1 MQKRIIFIL
10 LMTIGIVTFSISP
23 LRGETPASATPSDCP
38 SCASLGVQRF
48 QEKKEAPSFS
58 LKDLDGNQIT
68 LSALKGKPILMIF
81 FASWCPGCKEEIP
94 LFEKFS
100 AGKRNPLTILT
111 LAIDGE
117 KEKKVQRFVKGLKI
131 TLPVLLDV
139 KEKVARTYGVKMV
152 PTTFL
157 IDGEG
162 LMVGMIVGQRDWST
176 PEAWS
181 CVRELFSLR

>member
-1 MQKRIIFIL
+1 MQKRVVLIL
-10 LMTIGIVTFSISP
+10 LMIIGIAPFPISS
-23 LRGETPASATPSDCP
+23 LQGETPAPATPPDCP
-38 SCASLGVQRF
+38 SCASFGVQRF

-100 AGKRNPLTILT
+100 IGKRGPLTILA
-111 LAIDGE
+111 LAVDGE
-117 KEKKVQRFVKGLKI
+117 KEKRVKRFVKELKI

-139 KEKVARTYGVKMV
+139 KEKVARTYGVRMV
-152 PTTFL
+152 PTTFFV
-157 IDGEG
+157 DGEG
-162 LMVGMIVGQRDWST
+162 LMVGMIMGQRDWST
-176 PEAWS
+176 PTAWS
-181 CVRELFSLR
+181 AIKELLLR